1 MKMDKYI
8 ILLLS
13 MLPYDRLIRLLIALF
28 KDIAKKTENK
38 VDDRIV
44 KILEELVENNT

>member
-1 MKMDKYI
+1 
-8 ILLLS
+8 